1 MLALLIELLRSHHSR
16 RAAHLLGTTEISRT
30 FAVAELDVD
39 ASDGA
44 LDALDASRSL
54 MPRQRVT
61 SAANR
66 KAQLT
71 LAFDTATKRVLPCK
85 EDSPAFAVG
94 FLRPSASDGND
105 ISNRSSSI
113 RGSPQ
118 YE

>member
-1 MLALLIELLRSHHSR
+1 MSYWISAFNPGLHSAPKICQQLPSENLLSSSHHGR
-16 RAAHLLGTTEISRT
+16 RAAHLPGITAISRT

-61 SAANR
+61 SAASR

-85 EDSPAFAVG
+85 EDV
-94 FLRPSASDGND
+94 
-105 ISNRSSSI
+105 
-113 RGSPQ
+113 
-118 YE
+118 